1 MGGSSTTRCI
11 FWMLLLIFLIIIDS
25 HQRRARNLRVDESTI
40 RIVDELGLDAI
51 IAAPSYN
58 RLVSEKLFVVVAVR
72 KIVHRI
78 DANLNHLAT
87 PIATDV
93 SVQSHIV
100 ATLD

>member
-25 HQRRARNLRVDESTI
+25 HQRPARNLRVDESTI

-58 RLVSEKLFVVVAVR
+58 RLVSEKLFVVVPVR
-72 KIVHRI
+72 TIVHRI
-78 DANLNHLAT
+78 DANLSPLAT
-87 PIATDV
+87 PSATSEV
-93 SVQSHIV
+93 AQTHIH
-100 ATLD
+100 